1 MRRTPWQCGVTLVE
15 MAVVMSIVAVTLG
28 TVAPG
33 LRDLLDRRRLD
44 GAATRLAADLQR
56 VRTEAVARNQPVRI
70 SFHVLPD
77 ASCWIVHTGL
87 SSQCDCRGDG
97 PATCRGDARQ
107 IKTVRLLAEDRVG
120 LQANMGSIVFDPLH
134 GTGTPTGTL
143 RLTGRDGRAIHHVVN
158 VMGRVRSC
166 SPAGAVP
173 SYRAC

>member
-1 MRRTPWQCGVTLVE
+1 MPRTSCLRGVTLVE
-15 MAVVMSIVAVTLG
+15 MAVVMALAAIVVGLA
-28 TVAPG
+28 APG
-33 LRDLLDRRRLD
+33 LRDTMDLRRLD
-44 GAATRLAADLQR
+44 GAATRLATDLQL

-70 SFHVLPD
+70 SFHALPG
-77 ASCWIVHTGL
+77 ANCWVVHTGL
-87 SSQCDCRGDG
+87 AAQCDCSGDG

-107 IKTVRLLAEDRVG
+107 IKTVRLPADERVG

-173 SYRAC
+173 GYRAC